1 MWGLGRPAARFLSLS
16 FFSFNIEHINYSKK
30 KKLEHPTGHYLK
42 QMVCIQNKSSAP
54 TGEIQLW
61 TCARGGQATMAVS
74 KGWPGSWPVGG
85 GRRNLGGKGRRVGTS
100 MEKDEE
106 VVALANRGAVMR
118 QRWREL
124 ADGATQSRERKTV
137 ERGGEHRLARA

>member
-42 QMVCIQNKSSAP
+42 QMVCIQNKNSAP

-61 TCARGGQATMAVS
+61 TCARGGQATIADVR
-74 KGWPGSWPVGG
+74 KGWTGDDGG
-85 GRRNLGGKGRRVGTS
+85 VEGVARKLARGRREEKFGRKG
-100 MEKDEE
+100 E
-106 VVALANRGAVMR
+106 A
-118 QRWREL
+118 RWYL
-124 ADGATQSRERKTV
+124 DGE
-137 ERGGEHRLARA
+137 G